1 MQLAGY
7 NFQNG
12 QRSPDSTNK
21 GTSWKRKK
29 KEIRIESTTNPKAA
43 GHPGVTGQIPR
54 RKRQA
59 IETSLHHI

>member
-29 KEIRIESTTNPKAA
+29 KRYGLSRLQIQKQQDTLASPVKFQGESDK
-43 GHPGVTGQIPR
+43 Q
-54 RKRQA
+54 
-59 IETSLHHI
+59 